1 MWLGSGGRLVWI
13 SDIDDATYEQYRR
26 ENLSYRPYYTEP
38 ATSHSIY
45 YSTAIVSND
54 GVPRMHISALILQDG
69 EFRGVVVAA
78 IRLEV
83 LGEFLKAQL
92 SPEFQSRLP
101 DGLKPTFTTFLSRS
115 LSGGAGAEDIT
126 FEGRTGTL
134 AYQTVS
140 VDRKDFAVVYVVA
153 QHNFAGSVVSLICQ
167 QRNLSTAMMVAVGAV
182 AVAIVLLIISWDR
195 NLERMVNVRTAE
207 LSRAVSSLQQANDQL
222 KAHDKMQQEF
232 INIAVHE
239 LRTPIQP

>member
-54 GVPRMHISALILQDG
+54 GVPRMHISAPILQDG

-92 SPEFQSRLP
+92 SPEFQSEVGVMDRRGVILYSADLSAIGKDVFGSEFQSCLP

-182 AVAIVLLIISWDR
+182 AVAIACSSYR
-195 NLERMVNVRTAE
+195 GTGT
-207 LSRAVSSLQQANDQL
+207 SRGW
-222 KAHDKMQQEF
+222 
-232 INIAVHE
+232 
-239 LRTPIQP
+239 